1 MECIGTKRAIT
12 RTPRRVKAMK
22 SGIEMEIVRRKGNG
36 IASNHRREVNETLM
50 ICGIGGNGMERVL
63 VEDGVKFEAGNE

>member
-1 MECIGTKRAIT
+1 
-12 RTPRRVKAMK
+12 MK